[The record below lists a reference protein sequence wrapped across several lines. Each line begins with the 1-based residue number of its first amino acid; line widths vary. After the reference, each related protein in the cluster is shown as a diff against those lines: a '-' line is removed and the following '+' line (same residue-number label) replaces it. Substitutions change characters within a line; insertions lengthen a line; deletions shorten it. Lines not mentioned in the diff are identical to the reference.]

1 MLWSFDDVMTFCTS
15 ACMSATL
22 LSRNWLIKLFKI
34 FCMELEET
42 KYVKI
47 TETIFSEEKRLIWF
61 ESRTFLKFHKKKKK
75 MLSVF
80 EGNFLKCQALW
91 NISLQYKPHV
101 WENYCSR
108 ARYSQ
113 KHSLPIK
120 LRDSF
125 KESYSEIIYV
135 LFWFFAIYEEQ
146 NKIIQWILS
155 F

>member
-75 MLSVF
+75 CYQ
-80 EGNFLKCQALW
+80 FLKETFW
-91 NISLQYKPHV
+91 NAKHYGILV
-101 WENYCSR
+101 
-108 ARYSQ
+108 YSTNPM
-113 KHSLPIK
+113 SG
-120 LRDSF
+120 
-125 KESYSEIIYV
+125 
-135 LFWFFAIYEEQ
+135 
-146 NKIIQWILS
+146 KIIVLERGIVKNTLYQSSCEILLKKVIQR
-155 F
+155 

>member
-1 MLWSFDDVMTFCTS
+1 MLWSFDDVMMFCTS
-15 ACMSATL
+15 VYMSATL
-22 LSRNWLIKLFKI
+22 LSQNWLIKLFKI

-61 ESRTFLKFHKKKKK
+61 ESSTFLKFHTQRKET
-75 MLSVF
+75 F

-125 KESYSEIIYV
+125 KESYSGIIYV
-135 LFWFFAIYEEQ
+135 LFWFFAKYEEQ